1 MKLRA
6 KAIDKKQNKLKTEKS
21 NSNAMIANND
31 DIFDL
36 CLDGS
41 GEQNLV

>member
-21 NSNAMIANND
+21 NSNTMTANND
-31 DIFDL
+31 VIFDL
-36 CLDGS
+36 
-41 GEQNLV
+41 